1 MDYRLDRVI
10 KYFREEGMVV
20 GADGATAAAD
30 DAGPLAGFDPKLK
43 GKMLRRKVIGR
54 WSRSLRK
61 KKKEI
66 KESYNSSDWRDGY
79 RPTEFESVDVIKPE
93 PLQPTKSILNIE
105 VPQTQ
110 TDFNM
115 GLMFRDELEENSGML
130 FAFKEE
136 GQKYFHMKDTT
147 IPLDIAFI
155 NKYGIIES
163 IKELEPLNVIPV
175 YSDADVLYALEVNRG
190 WFVEHNV
197 KVGDKILES
206 SVTIENSDGK
216 KFADIY
222 DIVGPSHMQPV
233 IQDGVWKGHRL
244 TEEITYSN
252 FRKRVKD
259 V

>member
-1 MDYRLDRVI
+1 MDYRLDKVI
-10 KYFREEGMVV
+10 KYFREDPERTDEYKAMQAALYPRGSTLDAKQRGDNATAHRVGGWKNPKDRGKKKKVMGEEGMVV

-30 DAGPLAGFDPKLK
+30 DAGPLAGFDPKMK

-54 WSRSLRK
+54 WSRSLR

-130 FAFKEE
+130 FAFQEE

-155 NKYGIIES
+155 NKEGIIES
-163 IKELEPLNVIPV
+163 IKELIPLSTVPV
-175 YSDADVLYALEVNRG
+175 SSDSTVLYALEVNRG
-190 WFVEHNV
+190 WFEKNGVG
-197 KVGDKILES
+197 VGDKVLD
-206 SVTIENSDGK
+206 NG
-216 KFADIY
+216 
-222 DIVGPSHMQPV
+222 
-233 IQDGVWKGHRL
+233 
-244 TEEITYSN
+244 
-252 FRKRVKD
+252 
-259 V
+259 